1 MNHCYN
7 NKKKPELNL
16 IQNACIACAVVFFF
30 NQEGKFCSLR
40 VLSGVKINTVTPP
53 TKNECTQV
61 GHVIQASFHISA
73 AFFFLP
79 KYHFPKDY
87 RLLLYYIAILSY

>member
-30 NQEGKFCSLR
+30 NQEGKSCSLL

-61 GHVIQASFHISA
+61 GHVIQASLHISA
-73 AFFFLP
+73 AFFLP